1 MFWSKTE
8 PKKKLKRFGLIPLL
22 VILISVCV
30 FFNFLKAANKV
41 RKDGNLNVLLV
52 TLDTTRADR
61 IGCYGYEK
69 AKTPNLDLLASKG
82 VRFANAYCQVPLT
95 LPSHCSILTGT
106 YPIYHRVH
114 NNGFYFLNSD
124 YLTLAEILKDKGFK
138 TAAFVSS
145 FTVDSRFG
153 LNQGFDVYDDKF
165 HAELA
170 LKNFRSERKAEKVF
184 AVFSDW
190 LDGNYDQKFFC
201 WLHFFD
207 PHSPYDPPSP
217 FKDQFSDSP
226 YDGEIAY
233 MDHYV
238 GKAIAKLKEKNIFDN
253 TLVILVG
260 DHGEAFGEKNEVD
273 HGLYVYDVTMKVPF
287 IFCSPKHLPQELV
300 IESRVRSIDIMPTIL
315 DILKIKVSKEV
326 QGESL
331 LSYITGRKNEDL
343 SSYIETY
350 SPRETYG
357 WSELVGVIADEWK
370 YIKAPKPELY
380 NLQTDPKEE
389 RNLIKEEKRIAVSM
403 IEKLDKMI
411 EKYSSKKAPGK
422 KRLTREEEAKLRS
435 LGYLA
440 GELSGITLKKKLPDP
455 KDKIAEYRQYFRAKM
470 HEFQGDFQGAAKYYQ
485 ELLLSNPEA
494 PWNYVYLAL
503 TYQKMEKMEEAIRL
517 LEQGRVKIP
526 DSMVI
531 LSRLNFFYLKAER
544 NKEALETCLIILT
557 LNPGDFDA
565 LFIAGTIMWKMRKW
579 TEAISYF
586 EKAVEIEPE
595 NKTLQFRYAYSFA
608 ATGKNED
615 ALKIYMRLMQEYP
628 RDYRIY
634 HEIGF
639 SYDSLGNFEK
649 TRESFKK
656 AVELYP
662 SPVTYFD
669 YAVILE
675 KTGYLKEAIY
685 YLKLYLEKTP
695 EDDTTRKIRAK
706 KALVQWEARLR
717 RR

>member
-226 YDGEIAY
+226 Y
-233 MDHYV
+233 
-238 GKAIAKLKEKNIFDN
+238 
-253 TLVILVG
+253 
-260 DHGEAFGEKNEVD
+260 
-273 HGLYVYDVTMKVPF
+273 
-287 IFCSPKHLPQELV
+287 
-300 IESRVRSIDIMPTIL
+300 
-315 DILKIKVSKEV
+315 
-326 QGESL
+326 
-331 LSYITGRKNEDL
+331 
-343 SSYIETY
+343 
-350 SPRETYG
+350 
-357 WSELVGVIADEWK
+357 
-370 YIKAPKPELY
+370 
-380 NLQTDPKEE
+380 
-389 RNLIKEEKRIAVSM
+389 
-403 IEKLDKMI
+403 
-411 EKYSSKKAPGK
+411 
-422 KRLTREEEAKLRS
+422 
-435 LGYLA
+435 
-440 GELSGITLKKKLPDP
+440 
-455 KDKIAEYRQYFRAKM
+455 
-470 HEFQGDFQGAAKYYQ
+470 
-485 ELLLSNPEA
+485 
-494 PWNYVYLAL
+494 
-503 TYQKMEKMEEAIRL
+503 
-517 LEQGRVKIP
+517 
-526 DSMVI
+526 
-531 LSRLNFFYLKAER
+531 
-544 NKEALETCLIILT
+544 
-557 LNPGDFDA
+557 
-565 LFIAGTIMWKMRKW
+565 
-579 TEAISYF
+579 
-586 EKAVEIEPE
+586 
-595 NKTLQFRYAYSFA
+595 
-608 ATGKNED
+608 
-615 ALKIYMRLMQEYP
+615 
-628 RDYRIY
+628 
-634 HEIGF
+634 
-639 SYDSLGNFEK
+639 
-649 TRESFKK
+649 
-656 AVELYP
+656 
-662 SPVTYFD
+662 
-669 YAVILE
+669 
-675 KTGYLKEAIY
+675 
-685 YLKLYLEKTP
+685 
-695 EDDTTRKIRAK
+695 
-706 KALVQWEARLR
+706 
-717 RR
+717 

>member
-1 MFWSKTE
+1 MFWSKIE
-8 PKKKLKRFGLIPLL
+8 PKKKSKQFGLIPFL
-22 VILISVCV
+22 ITLISVCL

-52 TLDTTRADR
+52 TLDTTRSDR

-82 VRFANAYCQVPLT
+82 IRFANAYCQVPLT

-124 YLTLAEILKDKGFK
+124 YLTLAEILKDNGFK
-138 TAAFVSS
+138 TAAFVGS

-153 LNQGFDVYDDKF
+153 LDQGFDVYDDKF
-165 HAELA
+165 QAELA
-170 LKNFRSERKAEKVF
+170 LKNFRSERKAERVF

-207 PHSPYDPPSP
+207 PHSPYNPPSP
-217 FKDQFSDSP
+217 FKEQFSDRP

-233 MDHYV
+233 MDHYI
-238 GKAIAKLKEKNIFDN
+238 GKTIEKLKEKNIIDN
-253 TLVILVG
+253 TLVIVAG

-273 HGLYVYDVTMKVPF
+273 HGLYVYDVTMRVPF
-287 IFCSPKHLPQELV
+287 IFYSPTHLPQELA
-300 IESRVRSIDIMPTIL
+300 IESRVRLIDIMPTIL
-315 DILKIKVSKEV
+315 DILKIKVNKEV

-357 WSELVGVIADEWK
+357 WSELIGVIADEWK

-380 NLQTDPKEE
+380 NLKTDPQEE
-389 RNLIKEEKRIAVSM
+389 RNVIKEEKKIAADM
-403 IEKLDKMI
+403 IEELNNLI
-411 EKYSSKKAPGK
+411 EKYSSKKTPGK

-440 GELSGITLKKKLPDP
+440 GELSSDTLKKKLPDP

-470 HEFQGDFQGAAKYYQ
+470 HEFKGDFQGAGKYYK

-517 LEQGRVKIP
+517 LEQGRVRIP

-531 LSRLNFFYLKAER
+531 LSRLNIFYLKAER
-544 NKEALETCLIILT
+544 VKEALETCQTILKF
-557 LNPGDFDA
+557 NPRDFDA

-579 TEAISYF
+579 MEAIGYF
-586 EKAVEIEPE
+586 EKAIEIEPE
-595 NKTLQFRYAYSFA
+595 NKTLQFRYAYSLA

-634 HEIGF
+634 HEIGLI
-639 SYDSLGNFEK
+639 YDSLGDFEK
-649 TRESFKK
+649 TRANLKK

-675 KTGYLKEAIY
+675 KTGSLKEAIH
-685 YLKLYLEKTP
+685 YLKLYLETTP
-695 EDDTTRKIRAK
+695 EDDTTRKSRAK
-706 KALVQWEARLR
+706 KTLAQWEARLR